1 MPVTELMK
9 DLSFLL
15 EICYQYVKI
24 SFLHLLVYI
33 TLIVLIHRLDCF
45 AYNKSIGK

>member
-15 EICYQYVKI
+15 DICCQYVKI
-24 SFLHLLVYI
+24 GFLQLLVYN
-33 TLIVLIHRLDCF
+33 TCLIHRLDCF

>member
-15 EICYQYVKI
+15 DICYQYEKI
-24 SFLHLLVYI
+24 GFLQLLVYN
-33 TLIVLIHRLDCF
+33 T
-45 AYNKSIGK
+45 YSTYT